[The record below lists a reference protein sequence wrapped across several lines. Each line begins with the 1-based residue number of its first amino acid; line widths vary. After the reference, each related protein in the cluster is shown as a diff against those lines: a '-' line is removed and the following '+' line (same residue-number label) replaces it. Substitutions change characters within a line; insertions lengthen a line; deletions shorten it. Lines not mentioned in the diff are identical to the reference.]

1 MTQSLVVGVDA
12 GATSTRV
19 AVHTLDGTRVG
30 YARAGAGNPS
40 AHGLDKAVASL
51 GEALTAALPPGGG
64 ARVAA
69 SMVGMAGDVAEM
81 LPELRRL
88 WTAHGIAEG
97 PRYEG
102 DLTIAYAAGSAEP
115 DGTLLLSGTGA
126 GAARIVGF
134 ELDRIADAMGWLL
147 GDKGSGFWIG
157 REAARATVEALDRGM
172 PVSALLPETSPKTS
186 PEPSVLEPSVLEQ
199 EVSSARE
206 SGEPAGAA
214 GRSEGAARRSA
225 GAAGEAVA
233 GAAGRSAGR
242 APVAGG
248 LLLTLVGRHFLGAER
263 PATPRAAAAR
273 IVRLA
278 QADHM
283 RLAALS
289 ALVGEAASAGDPLAV
304 KITHEAAGHLVATL
318 RRVHTS
324 GPVVLAGSVLT
335 SPGPV
340 RETVTD
346 LLSGETV
353 RTARNAAGAAAWLS
367 ARTLLP
373 DDEAKALHASFTT

>member
-172 PVSALLPETSPKTS
+172 PVSALLPES
-186 PEPSVLEPSVLEQ
+186 PESSVLEPSVLEQ

-206 SGEPAGAA
+206 SGEP
-214 GRSEGAARRSA
+214 A

-373 DDEAKALHASFTT
+373 DDEAKALHAAFTA